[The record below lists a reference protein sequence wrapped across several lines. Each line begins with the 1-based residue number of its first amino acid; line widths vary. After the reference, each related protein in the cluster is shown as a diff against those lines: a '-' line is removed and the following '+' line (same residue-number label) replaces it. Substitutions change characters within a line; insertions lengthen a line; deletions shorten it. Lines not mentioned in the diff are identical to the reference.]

1 MGTTVITIRLD
12 NSGSGLQLDDGQS
25 QGPHIITRVK
35 RRDVI
40 KWKLIPNAGVDSL
53 DEIQSKGFSVFEV
66 RPSRQPDGSL
76 TGTIA
81 DFPDGS
87 EEDYGIRYSINNVS
101 YVHDPK
107 IQIHA

>member
-12 NSGSGLQLDDGQS
+12 DSGNGLQLDDGQS
-25 QGPHIITRVK
+25 QGPHITTRVK

-40 KWKLIPNAGVDSL
+40 KWKLIPNAGIDSL

-66 RPSRQPDGSL
+66 RPSIQPDGSL
-76 TGTIA
+76 TATIA
-81 DFPDGS
+81 DLPDGS
-87 EEDYGIRYSINNVS
+87 EEDYGIMYSINNSS

>member
-1 MGTTVITIRLD
+1 MGTTVITVRLD
-12 NSGSGLQLDDGQS
+12 DSGNGLQLDDGQS
-25 QGPHIITRVK
+25 QGPHITTRVR

-40 KWKLIPNAGVDSL
+40 KWKLIPNSGIDSL
-53 DEIQSKGFSVFEV
+53 DEIQSKGVSVFV
-66 RPSRQPDGSL
+66 SRPSRQPDGSL

-81 DFPDGS
+81 DLPDDS
-87 EEDYGIRYSINNVS
+87 EEDYGILYSINNVS